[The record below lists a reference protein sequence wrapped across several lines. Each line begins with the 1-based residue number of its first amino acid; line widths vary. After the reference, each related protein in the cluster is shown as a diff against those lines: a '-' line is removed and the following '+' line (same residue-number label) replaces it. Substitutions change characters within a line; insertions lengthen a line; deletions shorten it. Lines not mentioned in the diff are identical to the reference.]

1 MSRKET
7 DGQPARPVDRSTR
20 APDDRETA
28 LAARWRRLREGVP
41 PALYLLACA
50 VVLAVALVGIGW
62 VLAKVVHDDGI
73 GRADA
78 GVSRWLAGERTPDL
92 NDATVYTSEVGG
104 TLTVTALAVLAVAFA
119 ALAWRRWRE
128 PMLVAVAVAGEV
140 AIFLVVTML
149 VDRER
154 PPVRHLDEAP
164 PTSSFPSGHTAATI
178 ALWGSLAVLANERAR
193 SAVVRNLFLV
203 LAFVVPLLVASSR
216 MYRGMHFLTDVLG
229 GMLLGGLWL
238 LATVQRHP
246 PRGGPLGHPPRRG
259 RDRRTAVATIGGA
272 PWLGRPGWR
281 SSSTRPPAAAR
292 RPTASATPWRP
303 WRGPAWRCCG
313 WRRPRRTP
321 GRARPPR
328 PSPRASSWSWP
339 RGATAR

>member
-1 MSRKET
+1 
-7 DGQPARPVDRSTR
+7 
-20 APDDRETA
+20 PDDRETA
-28 LAARWRRLREGVP
+28 LAARWRRLPNGVP

-50 VVLAVALVGIGW
+50 VVLAVALVGVGW

-73 GRADA
+73 GRADSA
-78 GVSRWLAGERTPDL
+78 VSRWLAGERTPDL
-92 NDATVYTSEVGG
+92 NDATRYTSEVGG
-104 TLTVTALAVLAVAFA
+104 TLTVTALAVVAVAFA

-203 LAFVVPLLVASSR
+203 LAFVVPVVVASSR
-216 MYRGMHFLTDVLG
+216 MYRGMHYLSDVLG

-238 LATVQRHP
+238 LATVRGIRLGVAHWAIRH
-246 PRGGPLGHPPRRG
+246 GEAGTDG
-259 RDRRTAVATIGGA
+259 RQ
-272 PWLGRPGWR
+272 
-281 SSSTRPPAAAR
+281 
-292 RPTASATPWRP
+292 
-303 WRGPAWRCCG
+303 WRGSAVRHG
-313 WRRPRRTP
+313 
-321 GRARPPR
+321 
-328 PSPRASSWSWP
+328 
-339 RGATAR
+339 

>member
-1 MSRKET
+1 MPT
-7 DGQPARPVDRSTR
+7 LSTR
-20 APDDRETA
+20 GPLDPGPDDRETA
-28 LAARWRRLREGVP
+28 LAARWRRLPKGVP

-50 VVLAVALVGIGW
+50 VVLAVALVGVGW

-78 GVSRWLAGERTPDL
+78 SVSRWLAGERIPDL
-92 NDATVYTSEVGG
+92 NDATRYTSEVGG
-104 TLTVTALAVLAVAFA
+104 TLTVTALAVVAVAFA

-203 LAFVVPLLVASSR
+203 LAFVVPVVVASSR
-216 MYRGMHFLTDVLG
+216 MYRGMHYLSDVLG

-238 LATVQRHP
+238 LATVRGIRLGVAHWAIRH
-246 PRGGPLGHPPRRG
+246 GEAGTDG
-259 RDRRTAVATIGGA
+259 RQ
-272 PWLGRPGWR
+272 
-281 SSSTRPPAAAR
+281 
-292 RPTASATPWRP
+292 
-303 WRGPAWRCCG
+303 WRGSAVRHG
-313 WRRPRRTP
+313 
-321 GRARPPR
+321 
-328 PSPRASSWSWP
+328 
-339 RGATAR
+339 

>member
-1 MSRKET
+1 MPT
-7 DGQPARPVDRSTR
+7 LSTR
-20 APDDRETA
+20 GPLDPGPDDRETA
-28 LAARWRRLREGVP
+28 LAVRWRRLREGVP

-50 VVLAVALVGIGW
+50 VVLTVALVGVGW
-62 VLAKVVHDDGI
+62 VLAKVVHDDGV
-73 GRADA
+73 GRADSA
-78 GVSRWLAGERTPDL
+78 VSRWLAGERVPDL
-92 NDATVYTSEVGG
+92 NDATRYTSEVGG
-104 TLTVTALAVLAVAFA
+104 TLTVAALAVVAVAFA

-203 LAFVVPLLVASSR
+203 LAFVLPLLVASSR

-229 GMLLGGLWL
+229 GVLLGGLWL
-238 LATVQRHP
+238 LATVGGIRLGVAHWAIRH
-246 PRGGPLGHPPRRG
+246 GEAGTDGRR
-259 RDRRTAVATIGGA
+259 
-272 PWLGRPGWR
+272 
-281 SSSTRPPAAAR
+281 
-292 RPTASATPWRP
+292 
-303 WRGPAWRCCG
+303 WRGSAVRHG
-313 WRRPRRTP
+313 
-321 GRARPPR
+321 
-328 PSPRASSWSWP
+328 
-339 RGATAR
+339 